1 MIRSVIRAIWEC
13 RIKANFEDFKEI
25 KKKLEFCEKL
35 NIKNLILEP
44 INNLKEIPFDLKNKI
59 ERETDIKVFFRI
71 NLKPINIHNF
81 KEMIKKYNNFPDLLS
96 IETPNKEIQILAA
109 KDSRIDI
116 ISYSDPNIIKT
127 LTPGVISLIKQNK
140 SFIEFSLASIMINN
154 KAYQSKNFRN
164 LYRFLQL
171 AMKLKVQYIISG
183 NFDELYDFRNP
194 RALISICYSLLGIPL
209 VEAKKVF
216 KVSPLTL
223 LNRVQKRLNKK
234 IIESGVKLIKD
245 NER

>member
-1 MIRSVIRAIWEC
+1 MKTIWDC

-35 NIKNLILEP
+35 NMKNLILEP
-44 INNLKEIPFDLKNKI
+44 INNLKKIPFGLKNKI
-59 ERETDIKVFFRI
+59 EKETNIKVFFRI
-71 NLKPINIHNF
+71 NLKPISTHNF
-81 KEMIKKYNNFPDLLS
+81 KETIRNYNDYPDLLS
-96 IETPNKEIQILAA
+96 IETPKKEIQILAA

-116 ISYSDPNIIKT
+116 ISYSDQNILKT
-127 LTPGVISLIKQNK
+127 LTPGVISLVKQNK
-140 SFIEFSLASIMINN
+140 SFIEFSLAPIMINN

-209 VEAKKVF
+209 IEAKKIF

-223 LNRVQKRLNKK
+223 LSRVQNRQNKK

-245 NER
+245 NEK